1 MGSLP
6 LSPAI
11 CHASAFALALRR
23 SAVLIDAG
31 KSLLRQSVE
40 SGSIRVYESAL
51 RCFEDFLS
59 SSSLSLGLSSV
70 PAARPAPALRMLIE
84 IDGVVT
90 AFISFCSIRELSP
103 ATVSSY
109 IDGLRFFSTD
119 LDGVA
124 SIPNLEVVS
133 RLLTGLAKSGKRPL
147 PRKAGI
153 PCALLR
159 RIIASLPSVP
169 GLSAYDVTL
178 YSTCFI
184 VCYFGAFRVSEFL
197 FSSDQMKLL
206 SRDRVSFH
214 IDGSVRFILPKTK
227 NNSAGPAQEVLF
239 PSLAPDPICPV
250 SAVRSF
256 LARRPVT
263 LGSAPFFIDQSR
275 SPVLPK
281 RFTDVLR
288 LALSA
293 AGILDP
299 ESFSSKSFRVGAA
312 SDAFAL
318 SVPESSIKAL
328 GRWKSSAF
336 MDYVR
341 DSARSSLAADVQALL
356 ASGSA

>member
-1 MGSLP
+1 
-6 LSPAI
+6 
-11 CHASAFALALRR
+11 
-23 SAVLIDAG
+23 
-31 KSLLRQSVE
+31 
-40 SGSIRVYESAL
+40 
-51 RCFEDFLS
+51 
-59 SSSLSLGLSSV
+59 
-70 PAARPAPALRMLIE
+70 MLIE

-147 PRKAGI
+147 PRKSGI

-178 YSTCFI
+178 YTTCFI

-263 LGSAPFFIDQSR
+263 LGSAPFFIDQSG

-288 LALSA
+288 LAEPA
-293 AGILDP
+293 RVQRLD
-299 ESFSSKSFRVGAA
+299 E
-312 SDAFAL
+312 
-318 SVPESSIKAL
+318 
-328 GRWKSSAF
+328 
-336 MDYVR
+336 
-341 DSARSSLAADVQALL
+341 ALL
-356 ASGSA
+356 ALRPVAFPLLAPPGAGQDESGRDSIHRDSERTEFYRHLLGHSDERMLG

>member
-1 MGSLP
+1 M
-6 LSPAI
+6 
-11 CHASAFALALRR
+11 AFASALRR
-23 SAVLIDAG
+23 SVVLVGAG
-31 KSLLRQSVE
+31 NTLLTDSIEIGSL
-40 SGSIRVYESAL
+40 RVYESAL
-51 RCFEDFLS
+51 RCFEEFLS
-59 SSSLSLGLSSV
+59 STSLSLGLISI
-70 PAARPAPALRMLIE
+70 PAARPAPALRALISAV
-84 IDGVVT
+84 GVIT
-90 AFISFCSIRELSP
+90 AFISFCSIRGMSSI
-103 ATVSSY
+103 TVSSY

-147 PRKAGI
+147 PRKFGI

-159 RIIASLPSVP
+159 RIIASLPSVH
-169 GLSAYDVTL
+169 GFTRYDVTL

-197 FSSDQMKLL
+197 FSTDQMKLL
-206 SRDRVSFH
+206 TRDRVSFLV
-214 IDGSVRFILPKTK
+214 DGSVRFILPKTK

-250 SAVRSF
+250 SAVKSF

-263 LGSAPFFIDQSR
+263 LGSAPFFIDHSG

-293 AGILDP
+293 AGISDP

>member
-1 MGSLP
+1 VGSFSLP
-6 LSPAI
+6 PAI
-11 CHASAFALALRR
+11 RHASAFASALGR
-23 SAVLIDAG
+23 SVVLVDAG
-31 KSLLRQSVE
+31 KSLLTASVE

-51 RCFEDFLS
+51 RYFEEFLS
-59 SSSLSLGLSSV
+59 STSLSLGLTSI
-70 PAARPAPALRMLIE
+70 PAARPAPALRTLIST
-84 IDGVVT
+84 DGVIT
-90 AFISFCSIRELSP
+90 AFISFCSIRGLSP

-124 SIPNLEVVS
+124 SIPNLEVVT

-147 PRKAGI
+147 PRKSGI
-153 PCALLR
+153 PCTLLR
-159 RIIASLPSVP
+159 RIIASLPSVH
-169 GLSAYDVTL
+169 GLTPYDVTL
-178 YSTCFI
+178 FSTCFV

-197 FSSDQMKLL
+197 FSADHMKLL
-206 SRDRVSFH
+206 TRDRVSFH

-239 PSLAPDPICPV
+239 PSLALDPICPV

-256 LARRPVT
+256 LSKRPVT
-263 LGSAPFFIDQSR
+263 LGVAPFFIDQSG

-293 AGILDP
+293 AGISDP

-318 SVPESSIKAL
+318 SVPENSIKAL

-336 MDYVR
+336 MEYVR
-341 DSARSSLAADVQALL
+341 DSARSSLAAEVQALL